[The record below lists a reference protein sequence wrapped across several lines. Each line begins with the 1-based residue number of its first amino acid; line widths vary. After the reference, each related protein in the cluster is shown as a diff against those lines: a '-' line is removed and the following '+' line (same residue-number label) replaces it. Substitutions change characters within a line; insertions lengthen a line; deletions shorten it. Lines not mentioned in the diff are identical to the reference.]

1 MRNPTP
7 WDDVFMEMAHVIAK
21 RSKDPSTQVGAVIV
35 DQRNR
40 IVSLGFNGPPRGIV
54 DSAVDWNDSTEK
66 WRWIVHAEENAWL
79 HALEARG
86 SVSLCTLY
94 STAVICPACALR
106 AVHLGIYRIIC
117 ANVLPKSVEPGDY
130 LYQVHS
136 IVNAASAKLLI
147 R

>member
-35 DQRNR
+35 DHSNR

-54 DSAVDWNDSTEK
+54 DSAVNWKESAEK
-66 WRWIVHAEENAWL
+66 WRWVVHAEENAWL
-79 HALEARG
+79 HGLEARG
-86 SVSLCTLY
+86 NVRLCTLY
-94 STAVICPACALR
+94 STAVICPGCALR
-106 AVHLGIYRIIC
+106 AVHLGIDRFVC
-117 ANVLPKSVEPGDY
+117 ANVLPRSADSDY
-130 LYQVHS
+130 LPRVQAIMS
-136 IVNAASAKLLI
+136 ASGAKLLI